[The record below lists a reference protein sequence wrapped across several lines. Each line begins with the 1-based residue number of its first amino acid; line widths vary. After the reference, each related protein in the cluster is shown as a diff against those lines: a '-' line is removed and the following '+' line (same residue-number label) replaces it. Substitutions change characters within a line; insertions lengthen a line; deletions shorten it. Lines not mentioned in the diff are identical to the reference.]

1 MMSGNSERVN
11 IQRLHEC
18 SMSGYGEFSIE
29 SFLESYL
36 DDLKSAIDSITVQD
50 IEGLVSR
57 VLHSRSCGGSIH
69 FIGNGGSAATP
80 SHSAGDWSKELRV
93 RTIAHTDNIASFTA
107 WANDEGYDQVFVQAL
122 RTYLQPDDLVVAYTG
137 SGNSENVILALQYA
151 QDKNIQTV
159 GITGDYLGKGTG
171 KISEYVNHL
180 IHFNTESMERI
191 EDLQLVVNH
200 IVKEAIKEIDS
211 E

>member
-1 MMSGNSERVN
+1 MSGNSERVN

-93 RTIAHTDNIASFTA
+93 RTIAHTDNIASFTSC
-107 WANDEGYDQVFVQAL
+107 ANDEGYDQVFVQAL
-122 RTYLQPDDLVVAYTG
+122 RTYLQPDDLVVSYTG

-151 QDKNIQTV
+151 QEKNIQTV

-171 KISEYVNHL
+171 KISEYVDHL